1 MRSRFPLRFL
11 CTVLFSVACTLSV
24 LAQDPTGSIS
34 GKVTDGETG
43 DPLVRATVMIT
54 VNGKTKGTFADSK
67 GAYAL
72 RNVPV
77 GEYDVRFRFLGFQE
91 KVMKRVVVQAGK
103 TVNADVVL
111 KHERKTTADV
121 VVEAKAARETE
132 AAILTQR
139 KNAAQVS
146 DGVSEQ
152 EIKRQ
157 TDNDAGQVL
166 KRVSGVTLVGDKFV
180 YVRGINERY
189 NNTTLNGASLA
200 STENDKKAF
209 AFDMF
214 PAEFLQNAS
223 VVKSFTPDLPGNF
236 AGGLVQLQTVDFPD
250 GYAVRMSGGAG
261 GTDNLTGRSNAF
273 TTYSGGS

>member
-1 MRSRFPLRFL
+1 M
-11 CTVLFSVACTLSV
+11 
-24 LAQDPTGSIS
+24 
-34 GKVTDGETG
+34 
-43 DPLVRATVMIT
+43 
-54 VNGKTKGTFADSK
+54 
-67 GAYAL
+67 
-72 RNVPV
+72 
-77 GEYDVRFRFLGFQE
+77 
-91 KVMKRVVVQAGK
+91 
-103 TVNADVVL
+103 
-111 KHERKTTADV
+111 
-121 VVEAKAARETE
+121 
-132 AAILTQR
+132 LTQT
-139 KNAAQVS
+139 KNPAQVS

-250 GYAVRMSGGAG
+250 GYAVRMSGGMG
-261 GTDNLTGRSNAF
+261 GTDNLTGQSNAF
-273 TTYSGGS
+273 TTYTGGARDYLGFDDGTRAMPAT